1 MSGVIHWAEEVG
13 DDWARIR
20 TELTRAF
27 EVSRASAQAEE
38 SFVYVVRQDDLLGRR
53 GPGNAM
59 VATGLLSAAR
69 TAALE
74 GARKGWTAN
83 VVAYDEGID
92 PEAVH
97 AWARQMLE
105 TGDVTG
111 ELVRVGAGHIGKT
124 LP

>member
-1 MSGVIHWAEEVG
+1 VSGVIHWAKEVG
-13 DDWARIR
+13 DVWSQVLG
-20 TELTRAF
+20 ELTRAF

-38 SFVYVVRQDDLLGRR
+38 SFVYVVRQGDLLGRR

-83 VVAYDEGID
+83 VVAFDQGID
-92 PEAVH
+92 PEAVRS
-97 AWARQMLE
+97 WAQRLLDS
-105 TGDVTG
+105 GDVTG
-111 ELVRVGAGHIGKT
+111 DLVHLGPGHVGKT
-124 LP
+124 LA